1 MPRKPVLGAV
11 VIATALLM
19 GSPAPV
25 FTGFVIQAA
34 QAKDFYTRKRVNGQW
49 ITGKFF
55 YRERER
61 VADATAEIQHPIPP
75 SRPDAAE
82 ASDTAETPETPDDYM
97 NRLRVAL
104 EAHAKEMLSPLPATP
119 ETIVVDGIS
128 GIKTT
133 FFSDG
138 SVREELL
145 EPTKTGSV
153 FPAF

>member
-1 MPRKPVLGAV
+1 
-11 VIATALLM
+11 
-19 GSPAPV
+19 
-25 FTGFVIQAA
+25 
-34 QAKDFYTRKRVNGQW
+34 
-49 ITGKFF
+49 
-55 YRERER
+55 
-61 VADATAEIQHPIPP
+61 
-75 SRPDAAE
+75 
-82 ASDTAETPETPDDYM
+82 M

-104 EAHAKEMLSPLPATP
+104 EAYAKEMLSPLPATP

>member
-1 MPRKPVLGAV
+1 
-11 VIATALLM
+11 M
-19 GSPAPV
+19 GSPAPI

-34 QAKDFYTRKRVNGQW
+34 QAKDYYTRKRVNGQW

-61 VADATAEIQHPIPP
+61 VADASAEIRSPIPP
-75 SRPDAAE
+75 ARPDVAE
-82 ASDTAETPETPDDYM
+82 SPESTDDYM

-104 EAHAKEMLSPLPATP
+104 EARAKEMQSLLPAIP
-119 ETIVVDGIS
+119 ETIVIDGIS

-145 EPTKTGSV
+145 EPTRTGSV
-153 FPAF
+153 YPAY